1 MGAMQGEDGSVVVFD
16 GVVRLN
22 PQQKERFMSGL
33 IIIAVGF
40 VIWASWSM
48 LLLQI
53 VMKVEKRSSAI
64 LIIIIAFLSI
74 IPIMWLGNRLQRKIL
89 HRHLRIIDWGQD
101 VSFIVGKKEQRFDW
115 QDLEDMRIQHFY
127 DRFGEISSIKLELFF
142 QGDGYYYIDAWGQ
155 ASQEL
160 SYFAQGLQKYLDQRG
175 DQFDYC

>member
-1 MGAMQGEDGSVVVFD
+1 MGTMQGEDGSVVVFD

-74 IPIMWLGNRLQRKIL
+74 IPIM
-89 HRHLRIIDWGQD
+89 
-101 VSFIVGKKEQRFDW
+101 
-115 QDLEDMRIQHFY
+115 
-127 DRFGEISSIKLELFF
+127 
-142 QGDGYYYIDAWGQ
+142 
-155 ASQEL
+155 
-160 SYFAQGLQKYLDQRG
+160 
-175 DQFDYC
+175 

>member
-1 MGAMQGEDGSVVVFD
+1 MGTMQREDGSVVVFD
-16 GVVRLN
+16 GEVRLN
-22 PQQKERFMSGL
+22 PQQKQRFLSGL
-33 IIIAVGF
+33 IIIPGGC
-40 VIWASWSM
+40 VIWAIWIM
-48 LLLQI
+48 LLLEMM
-53 VMKVEKRSSAI
+53 MKVEKQSSAI
-64 LIIIIAFLSI
+64 MILMIALFSV

-115 QDLEDMRIQHFY
+115 QDLEDMRIEHFY

>member
-1 MGAMQGEDGSVVVFD
+1 MGTMQGEDGSVVVFD
-16 GVVRLN
+16 GMVRLN
-22 PQQKERFMSGL
+22 PQQKERFMSAL
-33 IIIAVGF
+33 IIIPVGF
-40 VIWASWSM
+40 VVWASWSM

-64 LIIIIAFLSI
+64 MIIIIAFLSI

-89 HRHLRIIDWGQD
+89 HRHLRIIDWGQE
-101 VSFIVGKKEQRFDW
+101 VSFIVGEKEQRFDW

-142 QGDGYYYIDAWGQ
+142 QGDGYYYIDGWGQ

-160 SYFAQGLQKYLDQRG
+160 SYFAQGLKKYLDQIYQPV
-175 DQFDYC
+175 D

>member
-1 MGAMQGEDGSVVVFD
+1 
-16 GVVRLN
+16 
-22 PQQKERFMSGL
+22 
-33 IIIAVGF
+33 
-40 VIWASWSM
+40 
-48 LLLQI
+48 
-53 VMKVEKRSSAI
+53 
-64 LIIIIAFLSI
+64 
-74 IPIMWLGNRLQRKIL
+74 MWLGNRLQRKIL

>member
-1 MGAMQGEDGSVVVFD
+1 MGTMQGEDGSVVVFD
-16 GVVRLN
+16 GMVRLN
-22 PQQKERFMSGL
+22 PQQKERFMSAL
-33 IIIAVGF
+33 IIIPVGF
-40 VIWASWSM
+40 VVWASWSM

-64 LIIIIAFLSI
+64 MIIIIAFLSI

-89 HRHLRIIDWGQD
+89 HRHLRIIDWGQE
-101 VSFIVGKKEQRFDW
+101 VSFIVGEKEQRFDW

-160 SYFAQGLQKYLDQRG
+160 SYFAQGLKKYLDQIYQPV
-175 DQFDYC
+175 D